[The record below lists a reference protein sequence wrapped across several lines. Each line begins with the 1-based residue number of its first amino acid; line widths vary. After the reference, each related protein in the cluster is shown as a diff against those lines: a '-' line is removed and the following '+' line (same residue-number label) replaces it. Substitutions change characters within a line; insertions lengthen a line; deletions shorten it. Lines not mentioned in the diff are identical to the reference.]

1 MANREL
7 RERLRESVRKGKAA
21 ANCRARREWSEDEES
36 EGDGELWERRHVLG
50 AAGTNQEEA
59 GPSGLC
65 AKRRGQ
71 PVEGRNVRQ
80 RGVLH
85 GQLEPF
91 EHQRPARSCPLG
103 QGPLP

>member
-1 MANREL
+1 MIDA
-7 RERLRESVRKGKAA
+7 RKGKAA
-21 ANCRARREWSEDEES
+21 ADCRTRREGSEDEES
-36 EGDGELWERRHVLG
+36 EGDGELREGRHVLG

-71 PVEGRNVRQ
+71 PVGGRNVRQ
-80 RGVLH
+80 RGALR

-91 EHQRPARSCPLG
+91 KH
-103 QGPLP
+103 